1 MENIYPMLIAFFMI
15 FVSELGDKT
24 QILVMNFSGKQKIVT
39 ILLGVALGTFF
50 SHGLAILFGSYIGAI
65 NNENV
70 KLILD
75 FATNIIFIIF
85 GLIFLFNKEKEESD
99 ENKTGLLSKLANI
112 KLNYILIIAISIA
125 VGELGDKTFLAAIG
139 LGIQY
144 AKYKIPLVIG
154 AIMGMVISDLLAI
167 ILGKIISKKIP
178 EELMKKISGILFI
191 IFGIIGILLK

>member
-24 QILVMNFSGKQKIVT
+24 QILVMSFSGKQKIVN

-99 ENKTGLLSKLANI
+99 ENKTGLLSKLTNI

-178 EELMKKISGILFI
+178 EEVMKKISGILFI
-191 IFGIIGILLK
+191 IFGIIGILF

>member
-24 QILVMNFSGKQKIVT
+24 QILVMSFSGKQKIAT

-144 AKYKIPLVIG
+144 VKYKIPLVIG

-191 IFGIIGILLK
+191 IFGIIGILF

>member
-24 QILVMNFSGKQKIVT
+24 QILVMSFSGKQKIAT

-99 ENKTGLLSKLANI
+99 VNKTGLLSKLSNI

-191 IFGIIGILLK
+191 IFGIIGILL

>member
-24 QILVMNFSGKQKIVT
+24 QILVMSFSGKQKIVT

-99 ENKTGLLSKLANI
+99 ENKTGLLSKLSNI

-154 AIMGMVISDLLAI
+154 AIMGMVTSDLLAI

-191 IFGIIGILLK
+191 IFGIIGILF

>member
-24 QILVMNFSGKQKIVT
+24 QILVMSFSGKQKIVT

-99 ENKTGLLSKLANI
+99 ENKTGLLSKLTNI

-178 EELMKKISGILFI
+178 EEVMKKISGILFI
-191 IFGIIGILLK
+191 IFGIIGILF

>member
-24 QILVMNFSGKQKIVT
+24 QILVMSFSGKQKIVT

-99 ENKTGLLSKLANI
+99 ENKTGLLSKLSNI

-154 AIMGMVISDLLAI
+154 AIMGMVTSDLLAI

-191 IFGIIGILLK
+191 IFGIIGILL

>member
-24 QILVMNFSGKQKIVT
+24 QILVMSFSGKQKIVT

-154 AIMGMVISDLLAI
+154 AIIGMVTSDLLAI

-191 IFGIIGILLK
+191 IFGIIGILF

>member
-24 QILVMNFSGKQKIVT
+24 QILVMSFSGKQKIAT

-99 ENKTGLLSKLANI
+99 ENKTGLLSKLTNI

-144 AKYKIPLVIG
+144 ANYKISLVIG

-191 IFGIIGILLK
+191 IFGIIGILF

>member
-24 QILVMNFSGKQKIVT
+24 QILVMSFSGKQKIVT

-70 KLILD
+70 KVILD

-99 ENKTGLLSKLANI
+99 ENKTGLLSKLSNI

-191 IFGIIGILLK
+191 IFGIIGILF

>member
-24 QILVMNFSGKQKIVT
+24 QILVMSFSGKQKIVT

-167 ILGKIISKKIP
+167 ILGKIP

>member
-24 QILVMNFSGKQKIVT
+24 QILVMSFSGKQKIVT

-99 ENKTGLLSKLANI
+99 ENKTGLLSKLSNI

-167 ILGKIISKKIP
+167 VLGKIISKKIP

-191 IFGIIGILLK
+191 IFGIIGILF

>member
-1 MENIYPMLIAFFMI
+1 M
-15 FVSELGDKT
+15 
-24 QILVMNFSGKQKIVT
+24 
-39 ILLGVALGTFF
+39 
-50 SHGLAILFGSYIGAI
+50 
-65 NNENV
+65 
-70 KLILD
+70 
-75 FATNIIFIIF
+75 
-85 GLIFLFNKEKEESD
+85 
-99 ENKTGLLSKLANI
+99 ANI

-144 AKYKIPLVIG
+144 ANYKISLVIG

-191 IFGIIGILLK
+191 IFGIIGILV

>member
-24 QILVMNFSGKQKIVT
+24 QILVMSFSGKQKIVT

-70 KLILD
+70 KVILD

-99 ENKTGLLSKLANI
+99 ENKTGLLSKLSNI

-154 AIMGMVISDLLAI
+154 AIMGMVTSDLLAI

>member
-24 QILVMNFSGKQKIVT
+24 QILVMSFSGKQKIAT

-85 GLIFLFNKEKEESD
+85 GLIFIFNKEKEESD
-99 ENKTGLLSKLANI
+99 ESKTGLLSKLANI

-191 IFGIIGILLK
+191 IFGIIGILV

>member
-24 QILVMNFSGKQKIVT
+24 QILVMSFSGKQKIVT

-99 ENKTGLLSKLANI
+99 ENKTGLLSKLTNI

-144 AKYKIPLVIG
+144 ANYKIPLVIG

-191 IFGIIGILLK
+191 IFGIIGILF

>member
-24 QILVMNFSGKQKIVT
+24 QILVMSFSGKQKIVT

-75 FATNIIFIIF
+75 FATNIIF
-85 GLIFLFNKEKEESD
+85 
-99 ENKTGLLSKLANI
+99 LS
-112 KLNYILIIAISIA
+112 ILSS
-125 VGELGDKTFLAAIG
+125 KKWS
-139 LGIQY
+139 Y
-144 AKYKIPLVIG
+144 IPLYW
-154 AIMGMVISDLLAI
+154 I
-167 ILGKIISKKIP
+167 IYYKNIH
-178 EELMKKISGILFI
+178 
-191 IFGIIGILLK
+191 

>member
-24 QILVMNFSGKQKIVT
+24 QILVMSFSGKQKIVT

-85 GLIFLFNKEKEESD
+85 GLIFLFNKEKEDSD
-99 ENKTGLLSKLANI
+99 ENKTGLLSKLTNI

-167 ILGKIISKKIP
+167 VLGKIISKKIP

-191 IFGIIGILLK
+191 IFGIIGILF

>member
-24 QILVMNFSGKQKIVT
+24 QILVMSFSGKQKIVT

-99 ENKTGLLSKLANI
+99 VNKTGLLSKLSNI

-154 AIMGMVISDLLAI
+154 AIMGMVTSDLLAI

-191 IFGIIGILLK
+191 IFGIIGILL

>member
-24 QILVMNFSGKQKIVT
+24 QILVMSFSGKQKIVT

-154 AIMGMVISDLLAI
+154 AIMGMVTSDLLAI

-191 IFGIIGILLK
+191 IFGIIGILF

>member
-24 QILVMNFSGKQKIVT
+24 QILVMSFSGKQKIVT

-99 ENKTGLLSKLANI
+99 ENKTGLLSKLTNI

-191 IFGIIGILLK
+191 IFGIIGILF

>member
-24 QILVMNFSGKQKIVT
+24 QILVMSFSGKQKIVT

-99 ENKTGLLSKLANI
+99 ENKTGLLSKLSNI

-191 IFGIIGILLK
+191 IFGIIGILF

>member
-1 MENIYPMLIAFFMI
+1 MGNIYPMLIAFFMI

-24 QILVMNFSGKQKIVT
+24 QILVMSFSGKQKIAT

-99 ENKTGLLSKLANI
+99 ENKTGLLSKLSNI

-154 AIMGMVISDLLAI
+154 AVMGMVLSDLLAI

-191 IFGIIGILLK
+191 IFGIIGILF

>member
-24 QILVMNFSGKQKIVT
+24 QILVMSFSGKQKIVT

-70 KLILD
+70 KVILD

-99 ENKTGLLSKLANI
+99 ENKTGLLSKLSNI

-154 AIMGMVISDLLAI
+154 AIMGMVTSDLLAI

-191 IFGIIGILLK
+191 IFGIIGILF

>member
-24 QILVMNFSGKQKIVT
+24 QILVMSFSGKQKIAT

-65 NNENV
+65 NNENI
-70 KLILD
+70 KFILN
-75 FATNIIFIIF
+75 FVTNIIFIIF
-85 GLIFLFNKEKEESD
+85 GLIFLFNKEKEENN
-99 ENKTGLLSKLANI
+99 ENRTGLLSKLSNI

-144 AKYKIPLVIG
+144 AKYKISLVIG

-178 EELMKKISGILFI
+178 EELMKKISGVMFI
-191 IFGIIGILLK
+191 IFGLFEFLF

>member
-24 QILVMNFSGKQKIVT
+24 QILVMSFSGKQKIAT

-65 NNENV
+65 NNENI
-70 KLILD
+70 KFILN
-75 FATNIIFIIF
+75 FVTNIIFIIF
-85 GLIFLFNKEKEESD
+85 GLIFLFNKEKEENN
-99 ENKTGLLSKLANI
+99 ENRTGLLSKLSNI

-144 AKYKIPLVIG
+144 AKYKISLVIG

-178 EELMKKISGILFI
+178 EELMKKISGVMFI
-191 IFGIIGILLK
+191 IFGLFGFLF